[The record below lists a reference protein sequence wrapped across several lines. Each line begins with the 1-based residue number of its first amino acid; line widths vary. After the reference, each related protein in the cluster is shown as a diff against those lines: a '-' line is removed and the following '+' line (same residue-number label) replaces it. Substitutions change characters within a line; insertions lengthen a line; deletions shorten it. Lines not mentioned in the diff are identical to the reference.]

1 VGATPDEVQHEE
13 AHHLVLEEA
22 DLEHPPLEVEEERA
36 IAWQNCGAYRLVLPA
51 VVFII

>member
-1 VGATPDEVQHEE
+1 VGAAADEVEHEE

-22 DLEHPPLEVEEERA
+22 DLEHPPVEVEEERP
-36 IAWQNCGAYRLVLPA
+36 IARENRRAYRLVPT